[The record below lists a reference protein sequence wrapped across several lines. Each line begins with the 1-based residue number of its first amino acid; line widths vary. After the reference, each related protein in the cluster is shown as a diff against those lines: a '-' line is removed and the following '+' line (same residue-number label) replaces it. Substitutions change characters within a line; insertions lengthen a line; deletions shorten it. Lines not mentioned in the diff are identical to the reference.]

1 MSQEINPSVFR
12 QIENK
17 IDSMC
22 AANKIVGASIGI
34 TSANDLIWTY
44 NFGYSDFNSQTR
56 PDENTI
62 YRIASITKTFTSTS
76 IFQLRDKN
84 KLDLDDPITKYIP
97 EFKKADASPTSIEE
111 VTIRRLLCHHSG
123 IIAEAP
129 SNEPYWTIKKI
140 PDVDGILAFWVTLKF
155 YLPANTIRQC

>member
-17 IDSMC
+17 IDSMG

-76 IFQLRDKN
+76 IFQLRDKTN
-84 KLDLDDPITKYIP
+84 LI
-97 EFKKADASPTSIEE
+97 
-111 VTIRRLLCHHSG
+111 
-123 IIAEAP
+123 
-129 SNEPYWTIKKI
+129 
-140 PDVDGILAFWVTLKF
+140 
-155 YLPANTIRQC
+155 